1 MHVISRNWHKTNQ
14 IHHKDEE
21 THVSAIYI
29 AGGSEFHAQ
38 DRNPLWSLTARQNLE
53 ELGLNLNFDDVSKM
67 SKGQFH
73 AKASKAM
80 SKLAFEYLL
89 KDKFTNP

>member
-1 MHVISRNWHKTNQ
+1 MRRLIFLQYILQEDPNSLISQ
-14 IHHKDEE
+14 F
-21 THVSAIYI
+21 
-29 AGGSEFHAQ
+29 FHAQ

-89 KDKFTNP
+89 KDKITNP